1 MLICLLQII
10 KCIIT
15 AFNSYLVHPSGGAFQ
30 RRQRWLKVRAFVAL
44 EAALDCYVKTLF
56 CISQQAPCREKSG
69 HWQGQWEKTFCCK
82 NAESLK
88 YWESYWNFIATISDI
103 LGIYQPQPSLLF
115 YAASQNIQCEVCIA
129 KEENSNFFARSFYES
144 SLCAL
149 PSASERWTLTKW
161 YHFQR
166 GTFHGEKGM
175 QLQVQSKIG
184 NGKTWAAFEVWYI
197 LRCFGFR

>member
-1 MLICLLQII
+1 MYFC

-15 AFNSYLVHPSGGAFQ
+15 AFNSYLVHTSTRAFQ

-44 EAALDCYVKTLF
+44 EAALDSYVKTLF
-56 CISQQAPCREKSG
+56 CISQQALCREKSG

-115 YAASQNIQCEVCIA
+115 YAASQNIQCEVRIA

-166 GTFHGEKGM
+166 GTFSWRKENA
-175 QLQVQSKIG
+175 VTSSKQHWKWQNLSCI
-184 NGKTWAAFEVWYI
+184 WSVVYI
-197 LRCFGFR
+197 AVFWV

>member
-15 AFNSYLVHPSGGAFQ
+15 AFNSYLVHTSGRAFQ

-44 EAALDCYVKTLF
+44 EAALDSYVKTLF
-56 CISQQAPCREKSG
+56 CISQQALCREKSG

-115 YAASQNIQCEVCIA
+115 YAASQNIQCGVRIA

-166 GTFHGEKGM
+166 GTFHVEKRM
-175 QLQVQSKIG
+175 QLQVQSNIG
-184 NGKTWAAFEVWYI
+184 NGKTWAAFEVLYI
-197 LRCFGFR
+197 LRCFWVR